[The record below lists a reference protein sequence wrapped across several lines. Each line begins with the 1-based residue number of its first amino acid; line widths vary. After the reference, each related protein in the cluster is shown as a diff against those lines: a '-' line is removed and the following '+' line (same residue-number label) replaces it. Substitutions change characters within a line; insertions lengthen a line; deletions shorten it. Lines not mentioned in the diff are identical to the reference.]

1 MKKAFLL
8 SILLV
13 ALFVDAEAQCSMCK
27 QVAESSLA
35 SGSNNIAAGLNNGI
49 LYLMGFPYLLLMA
62 IVFVLFKKPAKA
74 KLAEMR
80 DAME

>member
-1 MKKAFLL
+1 MKKALL
-8 SILLV
+8 LLV
-13 ALFVDAEAQCSMCK
+13 LMAIVLVDAQAQCSMCK

>member
-1 MKKAFLL
+1 MKKVFLV
-8 SILLV
+8 IVLLAV
-13 ALFVDAEAQCSMCK
+13 VLIDVQAQCSMCK

-62 IVFVLFKKPAKA
+62 IVIILFKKPAKA

-80 DAME
+80 DSME

>member
-8 SILLV
+8 LILLV